1 MVFLFV
7 LLVAGAVLL
16 YLYLHR
22 SPSDKTP
29 KGVDSASESLQK
41 SDGAQAQNLKDNPSS
56 KDQPTST
63 DKPTEPAKGTE
74 TSKQQVQMT
83 ASTNT
88 SGGIVYIRG
97 GVNYPVS
104 DGSCY
109 ALLVGPSDR
118 TIRKDTTILQ
128 NPASTDCKTI
138 SIPASEL
145 SPGKWT
151 FTLYYESGDYEGKSN
166 EVSFSI

>member
-7 LLVAGAVLL
+7 LWLQELL
-16 YLYLHR
+16 CYTFIYIA

-41 SDGAQAQNLKDNPSS
+41 SDGAQAQNLQDNPSS

-88 SGGIVYIRG
+88 SGGICAIRG
-97 GVNYPVS
+97 GVNYP
-104 DGSCY
+104 C
-109 ALLVGPSDR
+109 
-118 TIRKDTTILQ
+118 
-128 NPASTDCKTI
+128 
-138 SIPASEL
+138 
-145 SPGKWT
+145 
-151 FTLYYESGDYEGKSN
+151 
-166 EVSFSI
+166 